1 MFRSRG
7 QQHLLQRVQRR
18 PQQLPVRGAGELQP
32 RPGQLLL
39 HQERLLESGGRYRPA
54 QMTEQQQDQPDRARE
69 PVREQQGDGREGP
82 PGGLRPQHPLRDG
95 GRAGEGEAGEAP
107 GAGVGQEGLDQGA
120 GHSEWRPARVLVPP
134 VEGRAGQADPGR
146 ERGRRLGHRVQALP
160 RPPRRPRLRPG
171 ERGPGEDQQA
181 ADQTLRER

>member
-1 MFRSRG
+1 
-7 QQHLLQRVQRR
+7 
-18 PQQLPVRGAGELQP
+18 
-32 RPGQLLL
+32 
-39 HQERLLESGGRYRPA
+39 
-54 QMTEQQQDQPDRARE
+54 MTEQQQDQPDRARE
-69 PVREQQGDGREGP
+69 PLREQQGDGREGP

-146 ERGRRLGHRVQALP
+146 ELIKNINTGVFIIRTMLLIICFYFHIESTASNSLLSGAVSSAVAVVGKGRELCNIETSLETSDG
-160 RPPRRPRLRPG
+160 G
-171 ERGPGEDQQA
+171 EREEPQSSKRPDSEGGPA
-181 ADQTLRER
+181 KS